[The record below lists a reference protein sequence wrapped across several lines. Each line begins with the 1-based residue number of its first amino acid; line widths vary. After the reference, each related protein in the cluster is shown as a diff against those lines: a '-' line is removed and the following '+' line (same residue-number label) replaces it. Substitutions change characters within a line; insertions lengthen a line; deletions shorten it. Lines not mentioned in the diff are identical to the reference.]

1 MMVRKRF
8 PPTTQ
13 DPSSAPNASL
23 LWPTTL
29 VVNQA
34 RRRGDSRNR
43 ANAGEGGQGHQGAGG
58 GGTSLQDD
66 PPVPA
71 VLPCAERNVKLS
83 HAVQLWRGALG
94 MMYKRMRMGLQFGVL
109 DAPATHVN
117 MWAGGNGESICCQFC
132 GSPPCGL
139 LVSPNLGGW
148 GST

>member
-1 MMVRKRF
+1 MGVKDEEFPRHNLMVQNTQDKHTHKRIEMHAIMMMRKRF
-8 PPTTQ
+8 SPTTR

-58 GGTSLQDD
+58 GGASLQDD

-71 VLPCAERNVKLS
+71 VLPCSERNVKLS
-83 HAVQLWRGALG
+83 HAVEFWRGALG
-94 MMYKRMRMGLQFGVL
+94 MMYRRMRLGLQFGVL

-117 MWAGGNGESICCQFC
+117 M
-132 GSPPCGL
+132 
-139 LVSPNLGGW
+139 
-148 GST
+148 